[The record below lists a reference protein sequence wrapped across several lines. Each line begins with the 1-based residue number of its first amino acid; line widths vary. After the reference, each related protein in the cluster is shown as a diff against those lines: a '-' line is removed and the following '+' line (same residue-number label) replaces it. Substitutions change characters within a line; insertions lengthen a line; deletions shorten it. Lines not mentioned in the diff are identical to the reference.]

1 MSSEFFMDESC
12 FACGVRNDNGL
23 KLKITE
29 CDEGV
34 CATINPPA
42 WSGGYKKVV
51 HGGVIA
57 TILDE
62 VAVWAAFKRGYT
74 SVTGELN
81 MRIRKAMDVDQTY
94 TARARIVN
102 TKHRLIEAES
112 TIVDENRQL
121 VASAIVKLLRVA

>member
-1 MSSEFFMDESC
+1 MNSEFLMDESC
-12 FACGVRNDNGL
+12 FACGQKNDNGL

-29 CDEGV
+29 CEEGV

-62 VAVWAAFKRGYT
+62 VAVWAAFKRGYK

-81 MRIRKAMDVDQTY
+81 MRIKKAMDIDGTY
-94 TARARIVN
+94 TAQARIIN
-102 TKHRLIEAES
+102 TKHRLVRAES
-112 TIVDENRQL
+112 TLVDENQRL
-121 VASAIVKLLRVA
+121 VASAIVTLLRVV